1 MYTRCLQRI
10 IGLHVKTGDGRACTS
25 AMFPCVIEL
34 AICNS
39 RGPGQGI
46 GSGRDVS
53 SRPRRPFRFAKTQT
67 LSDDDLIMMSVCLAS
82 MVKFQELKSSF
93 REEYIIKIRSTG
105 DRYGQARVI
114 TWTCNVINDD
124 VIQKYCAALYSTRMC
139 MPSHILPLSI
149 KRI

>member
-1 MYTRCLQRI
+1 M
-10 IGLHVKTGDGRACTS
+10 
-25 AMFPCVIEL
+25 IEL

-67 LSDDDLIMMSVCLAS
+67 LSDDDLIMMSVCLAC

-105 DRYGQARVI
+105 DRYGL
-114 TWTCNVINDD
+114 NDD
-124 VIQKYCAALYSTRMC
+124 VIQKYCAALYSSRMC
-139 MPSHILPLSI
+139 MPSHILPPSI
-149 KRI
+149 KKEYNSGYVPVKLVQI